1 MVPVLDHIHITVSN
15 LKRWETFYDKL
26 LPLLGF
32 DLRYKEYDCV
42 NAHEYEII
50 EYHHA
55 QFSLGLI
62 SPRRC
67 FERESINRRKP
78 GAMHHIAFHVENRH
92 TVDQLYEQFVQQD
105 MQIVHAPRL
114 YPEYCE
120 DYYAFFFKD
129 SEGIEL
135 EITSYERKKYFP

>member
-1 MVPVLDHIHITVSN
+1 MRSFHWDSSVRGDVSSGNLSTEESPVL
-15 LKRWETFYDKL
+15 L
-26 LPLLGF
+26 
-32 DLRYKEYDCV
+32 
-42 NAHEYEII
+42 
-50 EYHHA
+50 
-55 QFSLGLI
+55 
-62 SPRRC
+62 
-67 FERESINRRKP
+67 
-78 GAMHHIAFHVENRH
+78 HHIAFHVENRH